1 MRITNAMVYSNS
13 LQELQTQLVAQNVAS
28 VQVTTGQRN
37 ANVSDDPA
45 AAGQVMKIDSESR
58 RIAQYQRNITSVR
71 GSLSSEES
79 TLDQVGDILS
89 RAKELATAQ
98 GGSNANAA
106 SRSAASAEVDQL
118 LSQVVALGNTKI
130 GDQYLFGGNV
140 TNSAPFQADGT
151 YVGDNGTRQSVISAG
166 QSVPSA
172 QNGAQLFVSSGV
184 IQSLTDLRNAL
195 TSNNATGIQ
204 NSITGIDSAFDQ
216 TQTNLASVG
225 AETNALDAAVTRL
238 SAQTTTLTKT
248 RSDIAEIPLEEASLK
263 FSQAQTALQ
272 AGLLATTK
280 IINTSLVNYLTGVA
294 G

>member
-1 MRITNAMVYSNS
+1 MRITNAMVYSSS
-13 LQELQTQLVAQNVAS
+13 LQQLQSQLAAQNVAS
-28 VQVTTGQRN
+28 AQVTTGQRN

-45 AAGQVMKIDSESR
+45 AAGQVMKLDSESR
-58 RIAQYQRNITSVR
+58 RITQYQRNITSVR
-71 GSLSSEES
+71 SSLSSEES

-98 GGSNANAA
+98 GGSNASAA

-130 GDQYLFGGNV
+130 GDQYVFGGNV
-140 TNSAPFQADGT
+140 TNSAPFQPDGS
-151 YVGDNGTRQSVISAG
+151 YVGDNGSHQSVISAG
-166 QSVPSA
+166 QSVPAS
-172 QNGAQLFVSSGV
+172 QNGDQLFVSSGV
-184 IQSLTDLRNAL
+184 LQSLTDLRNAL

-238 SAQTTTLTKT
+238 DAQTTTLTKT
-248 RSDIAEIPLEEASLK
+248 RSAIAEIPLEEASLK

-280 IINTSLVNYLTGVA
+280 IINTSLVNYLSGVS